1 MWLTLSFV
9 QPQEDLKAERAATGV
24 LQGRLR
30 VAAAASADSDRA
42 ASELVSALQQMESLQ
57 VSPPLISRL
66 AHSGVLG
73 LQRAC
78 ACA

>member
-1 MWLTLSFV
+1 MWPTLSFV
-9 QPQEDLKAERAATGV
+9 QPQEDLKAERAANGV

-42 ASELVSALQQMESLQ
+42 ASELVSALQMESLQ